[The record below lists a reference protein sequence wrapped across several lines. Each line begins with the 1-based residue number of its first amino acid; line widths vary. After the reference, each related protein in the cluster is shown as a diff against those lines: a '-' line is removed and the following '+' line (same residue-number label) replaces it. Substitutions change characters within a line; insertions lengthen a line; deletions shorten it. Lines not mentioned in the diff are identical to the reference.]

1 MLLCTSSNCCSSKC
15 SSKSF
20 SKHSSYNSD
29 CVVFRVAM
37 GLLKIIR
44 KVKRRERE
52 MRLLMLGLD
61 NAGKTTVL
69 YKFIDEDIS
78 DIPPTVGFNIRTI
91 SEFSPSKIQTD
102 VTDEATKQSVAA
114 QQAETGGA
122 EEKEA
127 VNQNQEAFRLNIYD
141 VGGQRSIRSFW
152 RNYLEQTDGLIW
164 VVDSADVFRL
174 AEDCK
179 DELSKL
185 LKEERL
191 AGASLLI
198 FANKQDLDGAL
209 SAKEIAETLELEKI
223 QATGRHCA
231 VFPCSAWSDKD
242 SIAQGL
248 SWLVSDIASRV
259 YRSSYQ

>member
-1 MLLCTSSNCCSSKC
+1 
-15 SSKSF
+15 
-20 SKHSSYNSD
+20 
-29 CVVFRVAM
+29 M

-69 YKFIDEDIS
+69 YRFIDEDIS
-78 DIPPTVGFNIRTI
+78 DIPPTVGFNIRTVA
-91 SEFSPSKIQTD
+91 EYFPTD
-102 VTDEATKQSVAA
+102 KTSRS
-114 QQAETGGA
+114 
-122 EEKEA
+122 
-127 VNQNQEAFRLNIYD
+127 FRLNIYD

-164 VVDSADVFRL
+164 VVDSADIFRL
-174 AEDCK
+174 TEDCK
-179 DELSKL
+179 EELNKL

-198 FANKQDLDGAL
+198 LANKQDLDGAL
-209 SAKEIAETLELEKI
+209 SAAEIADALELHKI

-231 VFPCSAWSDKD
+231 VFPCSAWEADK
-242 SIAQGL
+242 SSVNGGIE
-248 SWLVSDIASRV
+248 WLVADIAARV
-259 YRSSYQ
+259 YRQLD